1 MDLNKY
7 KWSQLNLMKVIYRH
21 VFILAPKN
29 SAFRKTKIFL
39 KQFIA
44 AVSLVLRP
52 SKLRI
57 KKNNNLIVK

>member
-1 MDLNKY
+1 
-7 KWSQLNLMKVIYRH
+7 MKVIYRH